1 MLNSLEKGDIMK
13 CQYCN
18 AQISDDSKFCER
30 CGRNLMSPPPM
41 PQTPPPQTPQAPPQ
55 TPQAPQKKSGAGC
68 IIGVIAGLLVLGL
81 LVLFIIIVG
90 VVAFKNFSAN
100 NDMTKND
107 ATKSETGT
115 GNLFSESEQEI
126 TPQSA
131 FQDYLAESIVDFI
144 ASSEEVG
151 MMRLNS
157 LVEIENQESMNQSI
171 ITKNDIAIVNE
182 EESVMIH
189 QETLYDATTGNAS
202 KSQTISAGSEM
213 TSTSGWYFV
222 NGELLIDNSDEEIPM
237 IRYVYP
243 ITGEVAKTSV
253 YERIDLLLSN
263 KLEKKAD
270 GDWEEI
276 ASEYC
281 NALSPNEE
289 KYSVADATID
299 INGTLIDTKNYT
311 YSQTGEEASKQIYQ
325 LAKLFSENNYYEG
338 YLYKIIQ
345 LYELS
350 ADSMDHASSSMVI
363 TVSTINDNPIG
374 LMITGNY
381 ASKPIYINVQK
392 YGDGYDKQESIT
404 MNIMDELTLFS
415 EAKNFK
421 NSEQKYDC
429 AIQYSLNDQRAND
442 MMANYS
448 ENFSLTGT
456 GVIEESK
463 SLNYDCNMSLQ
474 TTYMSAN
481 PDEDEDGSG
490 KIQISGPM
498 NYTQSKDQDQVLSQ
512 IQFQNLSFGLG
523 EETSNLSNFSIQTSQ
538 GAKNVSVA
546 APQFIEGSGRTVSTL
561 EELYQAMGME
571 ITSDQYR
578 KLPVSFRMV
587 LTSLF

>member
-1 MLNSLEKGDIMK
+1 MGDIMK

-18 AQISDDSKFCER
+18 AQISDDSKLCER
-30 CGRNLMSPPPM
+30 CGRNLMS
-41 PQTPPPQTPQAPPQ
+41 
-55 TPQAPQKKSGAGC
+55 TPQAPQAQQEPPKKSRTGC
-68 IIGVIAGLLVLGL
+68 IIGVIVGLSVIGL
-81 LVLFIIIVG
+81 LVLFMITVG
-90 VVAFKNFSAN
+90 GAVFKNFSAN
-100 NDMTKND
+100 NDMTEND
-107 ATKSETGT
+107 APNSETGI
-115 GNLFSESEQEI
+115 GSLISELEPEPEI
-126 TPQSA
+126 TPKSA
-131 FQDYLAESIVDFI
+131 FQNYLAESIVDFI
-144 ASSEEVG
+144 ASSEEIGV
-151 MMRLNS
+151 MRLNS
-157 LVEIENQESMNQSI
+157 LVEIDSQESVNQSI

-189 QETLYDATTGNAS
+189 QESLYDATTGNAS

-222 NGELLIDNSDEEIPM
+222 NGELLIDHSDEEVPM
-237 IRYVYP
+237 IRYAYP
-243 ITGEVAKTSV
+243 ITGEMAKTSV

-270 GDWEEI
+270 EEWKEK
-276 ASEYC
+276 ASEYG

-289 KYSVADATID
+289 IYSVADATID
-299 INGTLIDTKNYT
+299 INGTLMDTKNYT

-350 ADSMDHASSSMVI
+350 ADSMDHASSSMVMTI
-363 TVSTINDNPIG
+363 STMNDNPIG

-392 YGDGYDKQESIT
+392 YEDGYEKQESIT
-404 MNIMDELTLFS
+404 LNIMDELTLAS

-442 MMANYS
+442 VMTNYS

-463 SLNYDCNMSLQ
+463 SLNYDCNMSMQ

-481 PDEDEDGSG
+481 PDEDEEGSEQ
-490 KIQISGPM
+490 IQISGPM
-498 NYTQSKDQDQVLSQ
+498 NYTQSKNQDQVLSQ
-512 IQFQNLSFGLG
+512 IQFQNLSVGVG
-523 EETSNLSNFSIQTSQ
+523 EETSNLSNFSIQISQ
-538 GAKNVSVA
+538 GANDVSVV
-546 APQFIEGSGRTVSTL
+546 APQFIEGSGQTVSTL
-561 EELYQAMGME
+561 DELYQAMGME